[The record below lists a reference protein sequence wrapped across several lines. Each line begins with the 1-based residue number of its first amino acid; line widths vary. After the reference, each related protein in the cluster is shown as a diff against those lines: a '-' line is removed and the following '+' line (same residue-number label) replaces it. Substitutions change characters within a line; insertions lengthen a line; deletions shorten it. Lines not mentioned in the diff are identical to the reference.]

1 MIKINTINSLY
12 DNIKNLYEKN
22 YVNDIELDTKDIKS
36 DNYYIHN
43 GYHTEKYIFINLI
56 NNNNLDIKDFLN
68 SNNYYYDNYELFAT
82 YYNKK
87 QINNPNNDYFLN
99 FIKVKN
105 QYDIINNFVC
115 DINISKILNNNYIKS
130 FCILSLLRNLYYYIT
145 TDEYY
150 NKYDRTNDTYYFKI
164 PLKYEVEKSGTI
176 YDTNYNIFIEF
187 NAKKITNNITI
198 TFINYENMIELIEL
212 LKPILHYHLSII
224 LKDIKLVLKDSVL
237 LTSKRVD
244 FSYCYNISKVYD
256 LLRFDSI
263 TKIIDLLSDGND
275 YYNKF
280 NDDIFK
286 YIKINSYKFLNISPI
301 NKTLEKQTDYHINA
315 NKLDK
320 LIVYDPN
327 YYIHEIINEPNKVN
341 NNEDDDIKTI
351 TSKPVKDII
360 IVEETQEPEKYFDDL
375 EEQNEELNNINK
387 ILYYKTITKYF
398 IFFLSVINISLIIFL
413 FRNFIYHNYDT
424 SLFRITDYIII
435 IMIIA
440 ITIAII
446 CLIILYNNNYLFNFK
461 ENFTGNEDIEQLI
474 KDVSSYTEEKTTE
487 EKQMEEITQKIEK
500 TVNNIAELT
509 EVVNELEIEHLDIE
523 TAINS
528 SEKSLSLSDDKTNEL
543 EKERKNIEDSMK
555 SLEEFITTQTNSV
568 DELKKRSQE
577 AKNDNDR
584 IKDTTISMTNQ
595 LKESIKDIET
605 KLLKTSSTDFQHLR
619 IRVDTQIP
627 YDFGSEVDKETEK
640 FVVEAFVDYSDA
652 VTQEDIEKRYQRIEL
667 DNKVKNYYS
676 GMEYKDLEILL
687 NEYNLSKHIKIKE
700 NLIEL
705 NSDLSQLLQS
715 NIKEIQEA
723 NLKDKTDIMIEKFK
737 ENKHI
742 IIISEILLAINT
754 NNLLKNEIKEK
765 VEEKKLEDYLKDYQD
780 FNHERDTVNLNIETQ
795 KELRNKILENIEL
808 YKTNLS
814 KIESDLQKINEN
826 IKENDEKIDSY
837 NRYYDKTFDKLQ
849 QINLENNT
857 KKIKFLEDLK
867 NLQIQ
872 ELINLQIFHNDTSI
886 KLVKNLFNI
895 DENKDNIII
904 DEYNKEIK
912 SKYDLIETKYKN
924 QVKLF
929 TKLKQ
934 ENVKLELLKINLE
947 SSKSSIESNEK
958 ILSENTL
965 IFSNNIKRI
974 KELIANSEKNKIK
987 KEIILSSYQE
997 NLDKKEKEKIDI
1009 DENNTNELEIINT
1022 DISNLNDDIQKIKLE
1037 IEKIDQDLIKFDV
1050 DKQKI
1055 LKIKDESI
1063 VKFKQEID
1071 KTKHDYEMLLIQENN
1086 FLKKYNYIC
1095 LKLTNTIDDI
1105 KELKNKLKIIMI
1117 KNITLQKKNNN
1128 EYETKIKIIV
1138 NDSKYL
1144 AEVKNNIESKI
1155 EESYETMCILIQK
1168 IDNEYVCTKE
1178 NIGDKILQLFGNKD
1192 NNLIITKI
1200 KNIKSEYDIL
1210 NNKLLNL
1217 NFIIIKYKLDIFLH
1231 LIIFLIKNINLYDQ
1245 NISLETLNLKIIEY
1259 EIIYKNVYIKTL
1271 ENEKIR
1277 LLKTID
1283 YLTYKNF
1290 NLKQLYHSY
1299 ENNIENANIKKKLS
1313 DKIDANNKLIINNN
1327 IKIKSIDEN
1336 INLTKKKLEKV
1347 IDINNKQKN
1356 KHKYFMDSII
1366 DNKYSKIKLTID
1378 KLKSYHELIEEYMSY
1393 KDIFVDENKKEFLNI
1408 FVPKKLDNKYKKN
1421 LYYMYEDNKENFIE
1435 YIKNDNYN
1443 NINEL
1448 IKDITTIVTIDEKD
1462 SIEYCKILLKLT
1474 FKYDISDTFDRDS
1487 FKYNIIEHVST
1498 SLNIDSELVNISSMN
1513 LGDETFINMNIK
1525 INEKYKT
1532 PQEIFDELLKQVN
1545 DPDSILKREEEYVIN
1560 EVINNIEKIEEKLES
1575 KIRECNEPIRFPS
1588 YISDNAIGGDY
1599 FNEIFKYCNTDKNRH
1614 LLLLYL
1620 PLITNEKPDKTTLYD
1635 YSIYNR
1641 TLYEAICD
1649 TYINKIYKNYIEL
1662 KNTLLKVD
1670 NISLYRNEYTIS
1682 FICKLSKNK
1691 KQHVLLSNG
1700 KIHEML
1706 DIGKINW
1713 QEYKTSVNEY
1723 FKNYNILS
1731 IGFCDNKLYMQL
1743 PCENNTKTNI
1753 ITSEDNELRIDD
1765 DIWAHWIIVKKL
1777 NNIKI
1782 YKNLQEIKNFTVE
1795 YDTIMDEQSCYT
1807 SKFKYDKKTLYIGG
1821 IKTDID
1827 NNTKDLNNIISFEGG
1842 LRDLRIYEVALE
1854 KDDIDNIFIT
1864 NCTPEKEQVIDTEET
1879 IGQQPEYT
1887 DDQLYQ
1893 DGSYN
1898 DYTGDRDQYDVTQE
1912 PEYKEENGSY
1922 TITDEIGGCYGI
1934 DKKVGY
1940 INEDGSELLRKVCIK
1955 NDTKPCFKY
1964 NSLDIIDKINNTK
1977 FCYTNDENIHQG
1989 FVNISNK
1996 KNSGKFNK
2004 AKEKLKEKN
2013 MSYLNNFGCESNEK
2027 LIFVEDLNRWECEK
2041 TDFSCY
2047 DETYNY
2053 QLPFKNIQNDYECI
2067 SEYNNGVIINDK
2079 NKYEE
2084 HYLFK
2089 NYYTYDT
2096 TEYNNE
2102 DHDEYF
2108 NSILKR

>member
-12 DNIKNLYEKN
+12 DNFKNLYEKN
-22 YVNDIELDTKDIKS
+22 YVNDIELDTKDINS
-36 DNYYIHN
+36 DNYYIHE
-43 GYHTEKYIFINLI
+43 GYRTEKYIFINLI

-82 YYNKK
+82 YYNKN

-115 DINISKILNNNYIKS
+115 DINISKILNNDYIKS
-130 FCILSLLRNLYYYIT
+130 LCILSLLRNLYYYIS

-150 NKYDRTNDTYYFKI
+150 KKYDRTNDTYYFKI
-164 PLKYEVEKSGTI
+164 PLKYGVEKSGKI

-187 NAKKITNNITI
+187 NAKPITDNVRII
-198 TFINYENMIELIEL
+198 FLNYENMIELIEL

-224 LKDIKLVLKDSVL
+224 FKDTKLVLKDDVL
-237 LTSKRVD
+237 STSKRVD
-244 FSYCYNISKVYD
+244 FNYCYNISKIYD
-256 LLRFDSI
+256 LVRFDSI
-263 TKIIDLLSDGND
+263 TKIIDLLVDGND
-275 YYNKF
+275 FYHKF
-280 NDDIFK
+280 NEDIFK

-301 NKTLEKQTDYHINA
+301 NKTIEKQTDYHVNT

-327 YYIHEIINEPNKVN
+327 YYIHEIINEPKKVN

-360 IVEETQEPEKYFDDL
+360 ISEETQEPEKYFDDL
-375 EEQNEELNNINK
+375 EEQNEELNIINK

-413 FRNFIYHNYDT
+413 IRNYIYHNFDT
-424 SLFRITDYIII
+424 SSFRITDYIII

-440 ITIAII
+440 LSITII
-446 CLIILYNNNYLFNFK
+446 CLIILYNNNYLFYFK
-461 ENFTGNEDIEQLI
+461 ENFTGNEYIEELI
-474 KDVSSYTEEKTTE
+474 KDIGSTDLSNGQDITEEQTTEQRQIGDISDKMEKTSSYT
-487 EKQMEEITQKIEK
+487 
-500 TVNNIAELT
+500 AELT
-509 EVVNELEIEHLDIE
+509 EVVNELEIEHLDKE
-523 TAINS
+523 TAISS
-528 SEKSLSLSDDKTNEL
+528 SEKSLLLSDDKTNEL
-543 EKERKNIEDSMK
+543 EKEKKNIEDSMK
-555 SLEEFITTQTNSV
+555 TLEGFITTQTNSV
-568 DELKKRSQE
+568 DELKKQNKD
-577 AKNDNDR
+577 AKVDNEFIR
-584 IKDTTISMTNQ
+584 DTTITMTNE
-595 LKESIKDIET
+595 LKELIKNVET
-605 KLLKTSSTDFQHLR
+605 EILSNSSSDFQHLR
-619 IRVDTQIP
+619 ISVNTQIP
-627 YDFGSEVDKETEK
+627 YDFGTEVTEEETEQ
-640 FVVEAFVDYSDA
+640 
-652 VTQEDIEKRYQRIEL
+652 VTEEVTEEDIEKRYQRIEL

-676 GMEYKDLEILL
+676 GMEYKDLEKLL

-700 NLIEL
+700 NLLEL
-705 NSDLSQLLQS
+705 NSDLSELLKS
-715 NIKEIQEA
+715 NNKEIEEA
-723 NLKDKTDIMIEKFK
+723 KLINKTDVMIEKIK
-737 ENKHI
+737 ENKNI
-742 IIISEILLAINT
+742 IQISEILLAINT
-754 NNLLKNEIKEK
+754 NKILKDEIKEK
-765 VEEKKLEDYLKDYQD
+765 IEEKNLEDYLNDYRD
-780 FNHERDTVNLNIETQ
+780 INNERDTINGNIEVQ

-826 IKENDEKIDSY
+826 IKQNNEKIDSY
-837 NRYYDKTFDKLQ
+837 KRYYDKTFDKLQ

-857 KKIKFLEDLK
+857 KKIKFFEELK

-895 DENKDNIII
+895 NENKDEIII
-904 DEYNKEIK
+904 NEYNKEIK

-947 SSKSSIESNEK
+947 SSRSSIESNEK

-974 KELIANSEKNKIK
+974 KELISNNEKNKIK
-987 KEIILSSYQE
+987 KETILSSYQV
-997 NLDKKEKEKIDI
+997 NLDKKLIDRNNI
-1009 DENNTNELEIINT
+1009 DENDINELEIIDT
-1022 DISNLNDDIQKIKLE
+1022 DITNLNDDIQKINLE
-1037 IEKIDQDLIKFDV
+1037 IEKINQDLTKLDI
-1050 DKQKI
+1050 DKQDI
-1055 LKIKDESI
+1055 LKIKDETI
-1063 VKFKQEID
+1063 VKFKEEID
-1071 KTKHDYEMLLIQENN
+1071 KAKHNYEMLLIQENN

-1095 LKLTNTIDDI
+1095 LKLSNTIDDI
-1105 KELKNKLKIIMI
+1105 KELKNKLKLIII

-1128 EYETKIKIIV
+1128 EYETKIRIIV

-1144 AEVKNNIESKI
+1144 AEVKNKIESKI

-1168 IDNEYVCTKE
+1168 IDKEYVCTKE
-1178 NIGDKILQLFGNKD
+1178 NIGDKILQLFSNED

-1210 NNKLLNL
+1210 KNKLLNL

-1231 LIIFLIKNINLYDQ
+1231 LIIFLINNVNLYDE
-1245 NISLETLNLKIIEY
+1245 NIGLETLNLKIIEY

-1277 LLKTID
+1277 LLKIID
-1283 YLTYKNF
+1283 YLSYKNF
-1290 NLKQLYHSY
+1290 NLKKLYHSY
-1299 ENNIENANIKKKLS
+1299 ENNIENVNIKKKLT
-1313 DKIDANNKLIINNN
+1313 DKIDENVKLIGNNN

-1347 IDINNKQKN
+1347 IDIHNKQKN

-1366 DNKYSKIKLTID
+1366 DTKYSKIKLSID
-1378 KLKSYHELIEEYMSY
+1378 KLKSYHELIEEFMSY
-1393 KDIFVDENKKEFLNI
+1393 KDIFVNENKKEFLKI
-1408 FVPKKLDNKYKKN
+1408 FVPKKLDNKYKNK
-1421 LYYMYEDNKENFIE
+1421 LYYMYEDNKDKFIE
-1435 YIKNDNYN
+1435 YVKNDNYN

-1448 IKDITTIVTIDEKD
+1448 IKDITTIVTIGEKD

-1474 FKYDISDTFDRDS
+1474 LNYDISDTTFDRDS

-1498 SLNIDSELVNISSMN
+1498 SLNIDSELVNISSIN
-1513 LGDETFINMNIK
+1513 LGDDTFINMNIK
-1525 INEKYKT
+1525 TNEKYKT

-1545 DPDSILKREEEYVIN
+1545 NPDSILKREEEYVIT

-1575 KIRECNEPIRFPS
+1575 RIRECNEPIRFPS
-1588 YISDNAIGGDY
+1588 YISDSAIGGDY

-1713 QEYKTSVNEY
+1713 QEYKTNVNKY

-1731 IGFCDNKLYMQL
+1731 IGFCDNNLYMQL

-1753 ITSEDNELRIDD
+1753 ITSEDNELRIDN
-1765 DIWAHWIIVKKL
+1765 DIWTHWIIVKKL

-1782 YKNLQEIKNFTVE
+1782 YKNLHKIKDYTVE
-1795 YDTIMDEQSCYT
+1795 YDSYNECYT
-1807 SKFKYDKKTLYIGG
+1807 SNSKYDKKTLYIGG

-1842 LRDLRIYEVALE
+1842 LRDFRIYEVALE
-1854 KDDIDNIFIT
+1854 KDDIDSIFIS
-1864 NCTPEKEQVIDTEET
+1864 NCTPEKEQVIDTEEI

-1898 DYTGDRDQYDVTQE
+1898 DYTGDRDQYSGIQE

-1934 DKKVGY
+1934 NKKVGY
-1940 INEDGSELLRKVCIK
+1940 INEDDSEVYRKVCIK

-1977 FCYTNDENIHQG
+1977 ICYTNDENIHQG
-1989 FVNISNK
+1989 IVNISNK

-2004 AKEKLKEKN
+2004 ANEKLKEKN
-2013 MSYLNNFGCESNEK
+2013 ISFLNNFGCKSNEK

-2047 DETYNY
+2047 DESYNY

-2067 SEYNNGVIINDK
+2067 SEYNNGIIINDE

-2084 HYLFK
+2084 HYLFD
-2089 NYYTYDT
+2089 NYYTHNT

-2108 NSILKR
+2108 NSILER

>member
-12 DNIKNLYEKN
+12 DNFKNLYEKN
-22 YVNDIELDTKDIKS
+22 YVNDIELDTKNINSK
-36 DNYYIHN
+36 YFYIHE
-43 GYHTEKYIFINLI
+43 GYRTEKYIFINLI

-68 SNNYYYDNYELFAT
+68 SNNYYYTNYELFAT
-82 YYNKK
+82 YYSKN

-115 DINISKILNNNYIKS
+115 DINISKILNNDYIKS
-130 FCILSLLRNLYYYIT
+130 LCILSLLRNLYYYIS

-150 NKYDRTNDTYYFKI
+150 KKYDRTNDTYYFKI
-164 PLKYEVEKSGTI
+164 PLKYGVEKSGKI

-187 NAKKITNNITI
+187 NAKPITDNVRII
-198 TFINYENMIELIEL
+198 FLNYENMIELIEL

-224 LKDIKLVLKDSVL
+224 FKDAKLVLKDTVL
-237 LTSKRVD
+237 STSKRVD
-244 FSYCYNISKVYD
+244 FNYCYNISKIYD
-256 LLRFDSI
+256 LVRFDSI
-263 TKIIDLLSDGND
+263 TKIIDLLADGND
-275 YYNKF
+275 FYHKF
-280 NDDIFK
+280 NEDIFK

-301 NKTLEKQTDYHINA
+301 NKTIEKQNDYHVNT

-327 YYIHEIINEPNKVN
+327 YYIHEIINEPKKIN
-341 NNEDDDIKTI
+341 NNEDNDIKTI
-351 TSKPVKDII
+351 TPKPVKDII
-360 IVEETQEPEKYFDDL
+360 ISEETQEPEKYFDDL

-413 FRNFIYHNYDT
+413 IRNYIYHNFDT
-424 SLFRITDYIII
+424 SSFRITDYIII

-440 ITIAII
+440 LSITII
-446 CLIILYNNNYLFNFK
+446 CLIILYNNNYLFYFK
-461 ENFTGNEDIEQLI
+461 ENFTGNEDIEKLKLI
-474 KDVSSYTEEKTTE
+474 DDIGSPDSSNEPKTTE
-487 EKQMEEITQKIEK
+487 EKTIIDNISDNMEETSINT
-500 TVNNIAELT
+500 AELEET
-509 EVVNELEIEHLDIE
+509 AYELEAEQIDTEI
-523 TAINS
+523 AYSS
-528 SEKSLSLSDDKTNEL
+528 SEKKLTLSNDKTNEL
-543 EKERKNIEDSMK
+543 EKEKKNAEDSMK
-555 SLEEFITTQTNSV
+555 TLEGFITTQTDSV
-568 DELKKRSQE
+568 DKLKKDNKD
-577 AKNDNDR
+577 AKDYN
-584 IKDTTISMTNQ
+584 
-595 LKESIKDIET
+595 ESIKKITIDMTNELKELIKNVET
-605 KLLKTSSTDFQHLR
+605 EILSYSSVDFKHLS
-619 IRVDTQIP
+619 ISVNTQLP
-627 YDFGSEVDKETEK
+627 YDFGTEVTEEETEQ
-640 FVVEAFVDYSDA
+640 VIE
-652 VTQEDIEKRYQRIEL
+652 EDIEKRYQRIEL
-667 DNKVKNYYS
+667 DTKVKNYYS
-676 GMEYKDLEILL
+676 GMEYKDLEKLL

-700 NLIEL
+700 NLLEL
-705 NSDLSQLLQS
+705 NSDLSELLKR
-715 NIKEIQEA
+715 NNKEIEEA
-723 NLKDKTDIMIEKFK
+723 KLINKTDVMIEKIK

-742 IIISEILLAINT
+742 IEISEILLAINT
-754 NNLLKNEIKEK
+754 NKILKDEIKEK
-765 VEEKKLEDYLKDYQD
+765 IEEKKLEDYLNDYRD
-780 FNHERDTVNLNIETQ
+780 IYNERDIVNGNIEVQ

-826 IKENDEKIDSY
+826 IKQNNEKMESY
-837 NRYYDKTFDKLQ
+837 KRYYDKTFDKLQ

-857 KKIKFLEDLK
+857 KKIKFFEELK

-895 DENKDNIII
+895 DENNDDIII

-912 SKYDLIETKYKN
+912 SKYNLIETKYKN

-974 KELIANSEKNKIK
+974 KELISNKEKNRDNKKKILLRYQCDLDNKQK
-987 KEIILSSYQE
+987 KR
-997 NLDKKEKEKIDI
+997 I
-1009 DENNTNELEIINT
+1009 DENDTDELEIIN
-1022 DISNLNDDIQKIKLE
+1022 LNDNIQKINLE
-1037 IEKIDQDLIKFDV
+1037 IEKINQDLTKLDI
-1050 DKQKI
+1050 DKQDI
-1055 LKIKDESI
+1055 LIIKDDTI
-1063 VKFKQEID
+1063 VKFKEEID
-1071 KTKHDYEMLLIQENN
+1071 KAKHDYEMLLIQENN

-1095 LKLTNTIDDI
+1095 LKLSNTIDDI
-1105 KELKNKLKIIMI
+1105 KELKNKLKLIMI

-1128 EYETKIKIIV
+1128 EYETKIRIIV

-1144 AEVKNNIESKI
+1144 AEVKNKIESKI

-1168 IDNEYVCTKE
+1168 IDKEYVCTKE
-1178 NIGDKILQLFGNKD
+1178 NIGDKILQLFSNND

-1210 NNKLLNL
+1210 KNKLLNL

-1231 LIIFLIKNINLYDQ
+1231 LIIFLINNVNLYDE
-1245 NISLETLNLKIIEY
+1245 NIGLETLNLKIIEY

-1277 LLKTID
+1277 LLKIID
-1283 YLTYKNF
+1283 YLSYKNF
-1290 NLKQLYHSY
+1290 NLKKLYHSY
-1299 ENNIENANIKKKLS
+1299 ENNKENSNIKKKLT
-1313 DKIDANNKLIINNN
+1313 DKIDENVKLIGNNN

-1347 IDINNKQKN
+1347 IDIYNKEKN
-1356 KHKYFMDSII
+1356 KHKYFMDGII
-1366 DNKYSKIKLTID
+1366 DTKYSKIKLTID

-1393 KDIFVDENKKEFLNI
+1393 KDIFVNENKKEFLKI
-1408 FVPKKLDNKYKKN
+1408 FVPKKLDNKHKN
-1421 LYYMYEDNKENFIE
+1421 KLYYMYEDNKDKFIE
-1435 YIKNDNYN
+1435 YVKNDNYN

-1448 IKDITTIVTIDEKD
+1448 IKDITTIVTIGEKD
-1462 SIEYCKILLKLT
+1462 SIEYCKVLLKLS
-1474 FKYDISDTFDRDS
+1474 FEYEINDRDA
-1487 FKYNIIEHVST
+1487 FKYNIIEDISK
-1498 SLNIDSELVNISSMN
+1498 SLNIDSELVNISSIN
-1513 LGDETFINMNIK
+1513 LGHDTININMNIK

-1532 PQEIFDELLKQVN
+1532 QQEIFDELFKQVN
-1545 DPDSILKREEEYVIN
+1545 NDDSRLKRELKREDIT
-1560 EVINNIEKIEEKLES
+1560 EVINNIQEIEEKLES
-1575 KIRECNEPIRFPS
+1575 RIRECNDPIRFPS
-1588 YISDNAIGGDY
+1588 YISDTDSAIGGDY
-1599 FNEIFKYCNTDKNRH
+1599 FNEIFKYCKTDKNYH

-1620 PLITNEKPDKTTLYD
+1620 PLITNEKPDKITLYD

-1682 FICKLSKNK
+1682 FICKLSKDK

-1700 KIHEML
+1700 KIHELL
-1706 DIGKINW
+1706 DIGKIKW

-1731 IGFCDNKLYMQL
+1731 IGFCDNNLYIQL

-1753 ITSEDNELRIDD
+1753 ITSEDNELKIDND
-1765 DIWAHWIIVKKL
+1765 LWTHWIIVKKL
-1777 NNIKI
+1777 NDIKI
-1782 YKNLQEIKNFTVE
+1782 YKNLQKIKDYTVE
-1795 YDTIMDEQSCYT
+1795 YDNLIDNDNKCYT
-1807 SKFKYDKKTLYIGG
+1807 SDFKYDKKTLYIGG
-1821 IKTDID
+1821 IKTDND

-1842 LRDLRIYEVALE
+1842 LRDFRIYEVALE
-1854 KDDIDNIFIT
+1854 KDDIDSIFIS

-1879 IGQQPEYT
+1879 IGQQPKNT
-1887 DDQLYQ
+1887 DKQFYEDSLYN
-1893 DGSYN
+1893 G
-1898 DYTGDRDQYDVTQE
+1898 YTGDRDQYEGIQE

-1922 TITDEIGGCYGI
+1922 TITDDIHGCNGV
-1934 DKKVGY
+1934 DKKKGYIKY
-1940 INEDGSELLRKVCIK
+1940 INEVGSQLLRKVCIT
-1955 NDTKPCFKY
+1955 NDTKPCFGY
-1964 NSLDIIDKINNTK
+1964 NSLEIIDKINNTK
-1977 FCYTNDENIHQG
+1977 ICYTNDENIHERI
-1989 FVNISNK
+1989 VDISNK

-2013 MSYLNNFGCESNEK
+2013 MSFLNNFGCENNEK

-2047 DETYNY
+2047 DESYNY
-2053 QLPFKNIQNDYECI
+2053 QLPFKDIQNNYECI

-2084 HYLFK
+2084 HYLFD
-2089 NYYTYDT
+2089 NYYTYNT
-2096 TEYNNE
+2096 TEYNDE
-2102 DHDEYF
+2102 DHDGYF
-2108 NSILKR
+2108 NSILQR